1 MIDSTRIKFGDAVVV
16 DAGDWAPDFTKPNE
30 APKLQFLLEMANLMN
45 YDALGVGER
54 ELAFGLPTI
63 LELAAKSKSPL
74 ISSNLIDKKTG
85 KPVFKTSVIV
95 KKGGIKVGI
104 FAVLGPKIDLPGN
117 SGELV
122 TVDDPIATAQA
133 MVAELR
139 KQVDVI
145 VCLAHLGRV
154 EGEDLAAQVPG
165 MDVVI
170 LAHHPG
176 FVAQGRRV
184 NAAITVASGEQGQNV
199 GFTQVTLEG
208 KKVMDLTSET
218 KILMPEIGDRGDI
231 ARMVK
236 EFDDKLNEEQRKAQ
250 QTQTLQNSSTA
261 PGSDQYLGSEN
272 CMSCHP
278 AQYEQWKTTQH
289 AHAFATLERTQKDA
303 TPECVQCH
311 VVGFGRPG
319 GYENASKSAKLKN
332 VGCESCH
339 GYGTQHDMFAKTGG
353 KVAEAV
359 CLTCHTPAND
369 AGWNYAAKLPR
380 VSH

>member
-1 MIDSTRIKFGDAVVV
+1 LIDSTRIKAGDAVVV
-16 DAGDWAPDFTKPNE
+16 DAGDWAPDLSKPNE
-30 APKLQFLLEMANLMN
+30 APKLQFQLEMMSLMG
-45 YDALGVGER
+45 YDAIGIGER

-63 LELAAKSKSPL
+63 QESGAKTKSPL

-95 KKGGIKVGI
+95 KKGNVKVGI
-104 FAVLGPKIDLPGN
+104 FSVLGPKIDLLGN
-117 SGELV
+117 AGELV
-122 TVDDPIATAQA
+122 TVDDPIATAQK

-139 KQVDVI
+139 KQADVI

-184 NAAITVASGEQGQNV
+184 NSAVTVASGEQGQNV
-199 GFTQVTLEG
+199 GYTLVTLEG
-208 KKVMDLTSET
+208 KKVVDLASET
-218 KILMPEIGDRGDI
+218 KILMPEVGDRGDI
-231 ARMVK
+231 ARMTK
-236 EFDDKLNEEQRKAQ
+236 EFEDKLNEAQRKAQ
-250 QTQTLQNSSTA
+250 QTQTLQNTTNA
-261 PGSDQYLGSEN
+261 PGADQYLGSEN
-272 CMSCHP
+272 CMSCH
-278 AQYEQWKTTQH
+278 ASQYEHWRTTQH
-289 AHAFATLERTQKDA
+289 GHAFATLERVQKEA

-311 VVGFGRPG
+311 VVGFGRQG
-319 GYENASKSAKLKN
+319 GYANAQTSAKLKN

-353 KVAEAV
+353 KVDEAV

-369 AGWNYAAKLPR
+369 PGWNYAAKLPR

>member
-1 MIDSTRIKFGDAVVV
+1 MG
-16 DAGDWAPDFTKPNE
+16 
-30 APKLQFLLEMANLMN
+30 

-54 ELAFGLPTI
+54 ELAFGVETFKDLT
-63 LELAAKSKSPL
+63 AKSKTPV

-85 KPVFKTSVIV
+85 KPVFKTSTVV
-95 KKGGIKVGI
+95 KKGSVKVGI
-104 FAVLGPKIDLPGN
+104 FSVLGPKLELPGN
-117 SGELV
+117 AGELV
-122 TVDDPIATAQA
+122 TVDDPIATATA

-139 KQVDVI
+139 KQCDVV

-154 EGEDLAAQVPG
+154 DGEDLAAQVPG
-165 MDVVI
+165 IDVVI
-170 LAHHPG
+170 LAHRPG

-184 NAAITVASGEQGQNV
+184 NSAITIASGEQGQNI

-208 KKVMDLTSET
+208 KKVLDLASET
-218 KILMPEIGDRGDI
+218 KILMPEVGERGDI
-231 ARMVK
+231 ARLTK
-236 EFDDKLNEEQRKAQ
+236 EFEDKLNEAQRKAQ
-250 QTQTLQNSSTA
+250 QSQTLQSSSNA
-261 PGSDQYLGSEN
+261 PGADQYLGSEN

-289 AHAFATLERTQKDA
+289 AHAFATLERTQKDS

-319 GYENASKSAKLKN
+319 GYQNASTSTKLKN

-339 GYGTQHDMFAKTGG
+339 GYGTQHDMFANTGG

-369 AGWNYAAKLPR
+369 PGWNYAAKLPR